1 MEAQRGQ
8 LGHLL
13 QLEDR
18 RLESTSGSWGGGL
31 VKNESGNTDDAGYH
45 DCLED
50 KQESDFRVSLKI
62 RITLETQ
69 SVRKGFS

>member
-1 MEAQRGQ
+1 MEAG
-8 LGHLL
+8 
-13 QLEDR
+13 EV
-18 RLESTSGSWGGGL
+18 GL
-31 VKNESGNTDDAGYH
+31 IRVEAENNDDAGYH

-62 RITLETQ
+62 RITLDTQ

>member
-1 MEAQRGQ
+1 MEAGEVGMIR
-8 LGHLL
+8 
-13 QLEDR
+13 
-18 RLESTSGSWGGGL
+18 
-31 VKNESGNTDDAGYH
+31 NESGNTDDAGYH

-62 RITLETQ
+62 RITLDTQ